1 MGKFVITPGSD
12 GDFRFNLKA
21 GNGEIILT
29 SQGYTTKAGCEKGIE
44 SVRTNSQVDDR
55 YEKLTAKDG
64 RYYFNLKA
72 ANNEIIGRSE
82 MYEGTSGRDSG
93 IASVKANAPGAEVVG

>member
-1 MGKFVITPGSD
+1 MAKFVITPSTN

-29 SQGYTTKAGCEKGIE
+29 SQGYSSKSACKNGIE
-44 SVRTNSQVDDR
+44 SVRTNSQVDEH
-55 YEKLTAKDG
+55 YEKITAQDG

-72 ANNEIIGRSE
+72 ANTQVIGTSE
-82 MYEGTSGRDSG
+82 MYESSSGRENG
-93 IASVKANAPGAEVVG
+93 IASVKANAPGATVEE